1 MFPSC
6 VECFQTNNVG
16 KFESI
21 NQALPLREALAYNA
35 INTCRETPWTQVQKN
50 EQTSAALNEQSQVL
64 NDEQAHTYAVLI
76 VDIVNLVDSEPLPL
90 VQLLFLQ
97 GIPDIS
103 NEKPLRYSRHAQ
115 KGSNENKDDS
125 GVPWRAFWLSNE
137 RHLARFSALTTPFW
151 LKKTKQKS
159 ISKVTA
165 FAANRCSANNFFK
178 WENVNG
184 TISVQ
189 DFS

>member
-1 MFPSC
+1 M
-6 VECFQTNNVG
+6 
-16 KFESI
+16 
-21 NQALPLREALAYNA
+21 
-35 INTCRETPWTQVQKN
+35 QKY
-50 EQTSAALNEQSQVL
+50 ERKATSAVLNEQSQVL
-64 NDEQAHTYAVLI
+64 NHEWAHTYAVLI

-125 GVPWRAFWLSNE
+125 CVLWRAFWLSNE
-137 RHLARFSALTTPFW
+137 RYLARFSALTTSF
-151 LKKTKQKS
+151 LLAGRKKKKS

-165 FAANRCSANNFFK
+165 FTVHC
-178 WENVNG
+178 
-184 TISVQ
+184 
-189 DFS
+189 